1 MKLLIKRSNKETN
14 FCLPVIIIKS
24 RIKVNW
30 YYDNEYMLFSAY
42 NQLKK
47 INIGIKP
54 LAPIVY

>member
-1 MKLLIKRSNKETN
+1 MLIKRSNRETN
-14 FCLPVIIIKS
+14 YCLPVIIVKS

-54 LAPIVY
+54 LTPIVY